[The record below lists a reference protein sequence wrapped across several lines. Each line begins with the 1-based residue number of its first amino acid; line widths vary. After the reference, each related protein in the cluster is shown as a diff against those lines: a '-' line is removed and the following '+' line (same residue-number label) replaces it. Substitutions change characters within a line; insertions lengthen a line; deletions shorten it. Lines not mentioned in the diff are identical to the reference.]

1 VQLDFL
7 FNPGPKKQ
15 IANDSL
21 QVGDQLFPLN
31 LIRNPRARRYVLRMS
46 KRGEVRVTIP
56 RGGSQKE
63 ALNLA
68 HKNIAWLE
76 AQWKKHQ
83 EVKPHDR
90 SWKHG
95 SEILFRGKPT
105 PLAVAEKNSIR
116 LVQFAEEELA
126 VDAVINDIKPA
137 VEQHLWNLAKIEL
150 PPRVEE
156 LAKEHDFKYT
166 RLTVRNQR
174 SRWGSCSPTGT
185 ISLNWRLIQ
194 MPPSVRD
201 YIILH
206 ELVHTRFLNHSVKYW
221 REVKRVCPG
230 YRESEQWMKL
240 NSDQLL
246 TSA

>member
-15 IANDSL
+15 ITNDVL

-68 HKNIAWLE
+68 NKNIAWLE
-76 AQWKKHQ
+76 GQWKKHQ
-83 EVKPHDR
+83 ETKSHDR
-90 SWKHG
+90 SWNHG

-105 PLAVAEKNSIR
+105 SLVVVEKDSIR
-116 LVQFAEEELA
+116 LVQFADEELA
-126 VDAVINDIKPA
+126 VDAVIKDIKPA
-137 VEQHLWNLAKIEL
+137 VEHHLWNLARIEL

-156 LAKEHDFKYT
+156 LAAQHEFKYA
-166 RLTVRNQR
+166 RLTVRNQS

-194 MPPSVRD
+194 VPPSVRD

-206 ELVHTRFLNHSVKYW
+206 ELAHTRFLNHSAKYW
-221 REVKRVCPG
+221 REVKRVCPD
-230 YRESEQWMKL
+230 YRDAERWMKA
-240 NSDQLL
+240 NSGRLL
-246 TSA
+246 APA

>member
-1 VQLDFL
+1 MQLDFL

-15 IANDSL
+15 VANDSL
-21 QVGDQLFPLN
+21 QVGGQLFPLH
-31 LIRNPRARRYVLRMS
+31 LVRNPRARRYVLRMG

-68 HKNIAWLE
+68 HKNLAWLE

-83 EVKPHDR
+83 ETKAHDH

-95 SEILFRGKPT
+95 CEILFRGQAT
-105 PLAVAEKNSIR
+105 SLAVVEKNSIR
-116 LVQFAEEELA
+116 LVQFAEEEFA

-137 VEQHLWNLAKIEL
+137 VEQHLWNLAKVEL
-150 PPRVEE
+150 PPRVAE
-156 LAKEHDFKYT
+156 LAAQHEFNYS

-185 ISLNWRLIQ
+185 ISLNWRLVQ

-206 ELVHTRFLNHSVKYW
+206 ELTHTRFLNHSAKYW
-221 REVKRVCPG
+221 REVKRVCPE
-230 YRESEQWMKL
+230 YREAERWMKVHSDRLL
-240 NSDQLL
+240 N
-246 TSA
+246 AA